1 MKEYQLGDTWSSD
14 FDYDGMLQ
22 KGLEAN
28 ANWSI
33 HDLQELYHS
42 FEDVNYHR
50 EAGYLW
56 AAIQELKSDNHN
68 QPFQVEKDLEDFNN
82 ECAKT
87 INEMVG

>member
-22 KGLEAN
+22 KGLEADVS
-28 ANWSI
+28 WPI
-33 HDLQELYHS
+33 EYLQELYHS

-56 AAIQELKSDNHN
+56 AAIQDLKSDNHT
-68 QPFQVEKDLEDFNN
+68 QPFQAEKDLEDFNN